1 MKLNFSQIH
10 SMLKLKEYKRL
21 SILMSV
27 LPGKMKSLWSNNELL
42 EIYATDKNLC
52 QGAKL
57 VLHNIQ
63 FIIIC
68 NSKRI
73 HTTQCLLILNWL
85 NKGGYSHTMK
95 IHAGTSF

>member
-27 LPGKMKSLWSNNELL
+27 LPGKDEVSLIQLL

-52 QGAKL
+52 QSAKL
-57 VLHNIQ
+57 YIQQNI
-63 FIIIC
+63 
-68 NSKRI
+68 
-73 HTTQCLLILNWL
+73 
-85 NKGGYSHTMK
+85 
-95 IHAGTSF
+95 

>member
-1 MKLNFSQIH
+1 MKLNLPQIH

-52 QGAKL
+52 QSAKL
-57 VLHNIQ
+57 YIQ
-63 FIIIC
+63 
-68 NSKRI
+68 
-73 HTTQCLLILNWL
+73 Q
-85 NKGGYSHTMK
+85 K
-95 IHAGTSF
+95 I